1 MDHLLKKRYTN
12 LKAKKPGKAASN
24 IVLETLQETLER
36 IAERSKKEGINWVV
50 LKNLQKLSLSS
61 RDSIEEMSGS
71 KVVNQNLKKY
81 QFLDNERI
89 VIDIF
94 L

>member
-12 LKAKKPGKAASN
+12 LKAKKTGKAASN